1 MVVATEEFEYVSMEQ
16 LLEES
21 VELVQ
26 LVVKE
31 LLVGICVKAK
41 IKTLPK
47 VKVTTNESE
56 TAFGAYMAGASMIR
70 LNAVN
75 LQGKD
80 IREIAFAL
88 AHEVYHHK
96 QWEDGERFLNY
107 VAPGQSTADYKAQK
121 VEEEA
126 NAFAEKLFPAN

>member
-1 MVVATEEFEYVSMEQ
+1 METAVQEFEYVSMEE

-21 VELVQ
+21 VQMVN
-26 LVVKE
+26 LVVNE

-47 VKVTTNESE
+47 VKVTTNEEVSQI
-56 TAFGAYMAGASMIR
+56 GGYLAGASLIR

-75 LQGKD
+75 LQGKGV
-80 IREIAFAL
+80 REIAFAL

-96 QWEDGERFLNY
+96 QWEDGERFENY
-107 VAPGQSTADYKAQK
+107 IQPGENAVNYQAQQ
-121 VEEEA
+121 VEAEA
-126 NAFAEKLFPAN
+126 NAFAGRLFPA